1 MGKYIYLGSN
11 PMRFVVLTALRKV
24 SSWASIAVIPVALF
38 ACSYS
43 NSFVENRGTVIDV
56 NTKPNLSETLVRNA
70 SALKPSQEES
80 YSLLIHRT
88 DKRLELLDRQ
98 GVRLWSTVI
107 GIGRGGLKEKKDMAD
122 LITPTGEM
130 TVDLILYRKPEYN
143 RIARDNVDTF
153 SKNAEFRYFVTNQ
166 QGLAQLFNNMSS
178 LDFDGNGSPDR
189 AYGNGYIGLT
199 SSTTITGP
207 KMSKFQGTPYWFS
220 IAIHGTPFLENIGQA
235 NSGGCVHI
243 DSKSLQQLI
252 ENGWVKLGT
261 KVKIVD

>member
-1 MGKYIYLGSN
+1 MVI
-11 PMRFVVLTALRKV
+11 P
-24 SSWASIAVIPVALF
+24 IAVS

-43 NSFVENRGTVIDV
+43 NSFVQNRGTVIDA
-56 NTKPNLSETLVRNA
+56 NTKPNLSPTLVRSA
-70 SALKPSQEES
+70 SELKPSQKES

-88 DKRLELLDRQ
+88 DKRLELLDLQ
-98 GVRLWSTVI
+98 GVPLWNTVI

-143 RIARDNVDTF
+143 RIARNNVERF
-153 SKNAEFRYFVTNQ
+153 SKNAEFRDFVIHQ

-189 AYGNGYIGLT
+189 AYGDGYIGFT

-207 KMSKFQGTPYWFS
+207 KMSTFQGTPYWFS
-220 IAIHGTPFLENIGQA
+220 IAIHGTPHPENIGQA

-243 DSKSLQQLI
+243 DSKSLQQMI